1 MDLGL
6 QGKRAAV
13 AAASA
18 GLGFATAKVLADEGV
33 TVAICG
39 RDEDRINAAAKAI
52 GPNAIPFVADVS
64 TAAGATAFIEQ
75 ARVAL
80 GGTID
85 ILVPNGGGPPTG
97 TFASTELDA
106 YTKAFE
112 SNALATIAMCKAAI
126 PEMQAQ
132 RWGRVVAITSVVVKQ
147 PAQYL
152 ILSNTARAG
161 LQAFL
166 KTTAIAVA
174 PDGVTVNS
182 ALPGSHATDRI
193 KHVYGDTPDLSAI
206 PVRALG
212 RPEDFAAAVAFLCSD
227 QARFI
232 TGTALVVD
240 GGFYTG
246 LW

>member
-13 AAASA
+13 AAAST

-39 RDEDRINAAAKAI
+39 RDEARINAAAKAI
-52 GPNAIPFVADVS
+52 GPNAIAIVADVS
-64 TAAGATAFIEQ
+64 TAAGATTFIEQ
-75 ARVAL
+75 ARTAL

-85 ILVPNGGGPPTG
+85 ILVANGGGPPTG
-97 TFASTELDA
+97 TFATTELDA
-106 YTKAFE
+106 YRSAFE
-112 SNALATIAMCKAAI
+112 GNALATIAMCKAAI
-126 PEMQAQ
+126 PAMQAQ
-132 RWGRVVAITSVVVKQ
+132 GWGRVVAITSVVVKQ

-193 KHVYGDTPDLSAI
+193 KHIYGDTPDLTAI
-206 PVRALG
+206 PVGALG
-212 RPEDFAAAVAFLCSD
+212 RPEDFGAAVAFLCSD

-232 TGTALVVD
+232 TGTALALD
-240 GGFYTG
+240 GGGYSG

>member
-6 QGKRAAV
+6 HGKRAAV

-18 GLGFATAKVLADEGV
+18 GLGFASAKVLADEGV

-39 RDEDRINAAAKAI
+39 RDEQRIKAAAAAI
-52 GPNAIPFVADVS
+52 GPLAIALVCDVS
-64 TAAGATAFIEQ
+64 TTAGATSFIEQ
-75 ARVAL
+75 ARAAL
-80 GGTID
+80 GDTID
-85 ILVPNGGGPPTG
+85 ILVANGGGPPTG
-97 TFASTELDA
+97 TFATTELSA
-106 YTKAFE
+106 YATAFE
-112 SNALATIAMCKAAI
+112 SNAMATIAMCKATI
-126 PEMQAQ
+126 PDMQAQ
-132 RWGRVVAITSVVVKQ
+132 GWGRVVAITSVVVKQ

-174 PDGVTVNS
+174 ADGVTVNS

-193 KHVYGDTPDLSAI
+193 KHLYGDVPDVSNI

-212 RPEDFAAAVAFLCSD
+212 RPEDFGAAVAFLCSD
-227 QARFI
+227 QARYI
-232 TGTALVVD
+232 TGTALVLD
-240 GGFYTG
+240 GGGYAG

>member
-13 AAASA
+13 AAAST

-33 TVAICG
+33 MVAICG
-39 RDEDRINAAAKAI
+39 RDAARIKAAAEAI
-52 GPNAIPFVADVS
+52 GPNAVAIVADVS

-75 ARVAL
+75 AHAAL

-85 ILVPNGGGPPTG
+85 ILVANGGGPPTG
-97 TFASTELDA
+97 TFATTELDA
-106 YTKAFE
+106 YRTAFE
-112 SNALATIAMCKAAI
+112 GNALATIAMCKAAI
-126 PEMQAQ
+126 PDMQAQ
-132 RWGRVVAITSVVVKQ
+132 GWGRVVAITSVVVKQ

-193 KHVYGDTPDLSAI
+193 KHLYGDTPDLSAI

-212 RPEDFAAAVAFLCSD
+212 RPEDFGAAVAFLCSD

-232 TGTALVVD
+232 TGTALALD
-240 GGFYTG
+240 GGSYAG

>member
-39 RDEDRINAAAKAI
+39 RDEARINAAAKSI

-75 ARVAL
+75 ARAAL

-85 ILVPNGGGPPTG
+85 ILVANGGGPPTG
-97 TFASTELDA
+97 TFATTELEA

-132 RWGRVVAITSVVVKQ
+132 GWGRVVAITSVVVKQ

-193 KHVYGDTPDLSAI
+193 KHLYGDTPDLSAI

-227 QARFI
+227 QARYI
-232 TGTALVVD
+232 TGTALAID
-240 GGFYTG
+240 GGTYSG